1 MTMIAI
7 DRIRADIQAQPRSS
21 IMMDTVSDYIER
33 MSEGDEFPPLTVF
46 HDGAVY
52 WLGDGFH
59 RYHAAVGCGLAEFP
73 CDIREGGLREAILHS
88 VGANATHGLRRTNED
103 KRRAVMK
110 MLNDPEW
117 TEWSNREIARHC
129 GVAEGTVRNWRPND
143 TAQITQY
150 ERTFTHPKTGQQTKM
165 NTGNIGGSPRP
176 PQPSWTPHDTS
187 PPAPPSNPKIDE
199 INRNAW
205 IGRHLDDVLSTI
217 GQLPAPRE
225 AAEKRTPGMRYS
237 MKPEQFES
245 AGRWLVAY
253 AEAWRRLDEQENAN
267 VAAE

>member
-59 RYHAAVGCGLAEFP
+59 RYHAAVGCGLVEFP

-103 KRRAVMK
+103 KRRISAVTFPGIFT
-110 MLNDPEW
+110 LTSRSTSRVE
-117 TEWSNREIARHC
+117 R
-129 GVAEGTVRNWRPND
+129 GTP
-143 TAQITQY
+143 
-150 ERTFTHPKTGQQTKM
+150 
-165 NTGNIGGSPRP
+165 
-176 PQPSWTPHDTS
+176 
-187 PPAPPSNPKIDE
+187 
-199 INRNAW
+199 
-205 IGRHLDDVLSTI
+205 
-217 GQLPAPRE
+217 
-225 AAEKRTPGMRYS
+225 
-237 MKPEQFES
+237 
-245 AGRWLVAY
+245 
-253 AEAWRRLDEQENAN
+253 
-267 VAAE
+267 

>member
-33 MSEGDEFPPLTVF
+33 MTEGDEFPPLTVF

-110 MLNDPEW
+110 LLSDPEW
-117 TEWSNREIARHC
+117 LQWSDREIARQC
-129 GVAEGTVRNWRPND
+129 GVSNRFVSNLRPTPSVNNTQIERKVTRNGT
-143 TAQITQY
+143 TYTQ
-150 ERTFTHPKTGQQTKM
+150 
-165 NTGNIGGSPRP
+165 NTGNIGGSSRSHSP
-176 PQPSWTPHDTS
+176 PPP

-205 IGRHLDDVLSTI
+205 IGTHLDDVLSTI
-217 GQLPAPRE
+217 GQFPAPRE

>member
-46 HDGAVY
+46 YDGAVY

-59 RYHAAVGCGLAEFP
+59 RYHAAVGCGLVEFP

-110 MLNDPEW
+110 LLSDPEW
-117 TEWSNREIARHC
+117 SQWSDREIARQC
-129 GVAEGTVRNWRPND
+129 GVAHPFVGKLRPARAAGD
-143 TAQITQY
+143 TGNRYQY

-165 NTGNIGGSPRP
+165 NTGNIGGSPRSYSP
-176 PQPSWTPHDTS
+176 PPP
-187 PPAPPSNPKIDE
+187 PPAPPNNPKIDE